1 MRLRLVHTLS
11 LLLISAVLIAVLSM
25 GAIMAWNLKSG
36 FADYLQARDVE
47 RLEKFAAIV
56 ADATEQAGNIEA
68 LRQRTPNLRDL
79 LDQFAQAQGLPGR
92 RLAGVGGG
100 RAKASGE
107 TPMKRNPPGGA
118 DGFGPR
124 VTVVNVDGSPIFDR
138 PMPASPDGFL
148 DRPIRVRGELVAL
161 ARLRKSGQVP
171 DAVEARFLRTQ
182 YIGIFAVSAC
192 LVLLAL
198 ASAWWV
204 ARRWVRPLKAAQDA
218 TARIAQGEFDVRIDN
233 PVDARR
239 GDEIGDLLR
248 NVNRMAEGLQRL
260 EGARRRWLADMS
272 HELRT
277 PLAGLRGD
285 IEALVD
291 GVRPLKHD
299 AVVSLREKAL
309 QLSML
314 VDDLHLLAMS
324 DLKALPCQFL
334 EIDAVTL
341 LRQTVQRFEARAVA
355 AALALDLELSGLNEL
370 LVYWDKTRIDQLLDN
385 LMENS
390 LRYTDAPGRIALK
403 LQQEEDK
410 VVIVVDDSAP
420 SVAEVDI
427 PHLFEPLYRA
437 DAARSR
443 HRGGS
448 GLGLAICEAI
458 VRSHEGRIE
467 AMRSALG
474 GVRIR
479 IELPVSA
486 DARA

>member
-11 LLLISAVLIAVLSM
+11 LLLISAVLIAVLAM
-25 GAIMAWNLKSG
+25 GAVMAWNLKSG

-56 ADATEQAGNIEA
+56 ADAAEQAGNIEA
-68 LRQRTPNLRDL
+68 LRQRTPNLREL

-92 RLAGVGGG
+92 RLAGAAGG
-100 RAKASGE
+100 RANAPGE
-107 TPMKRNPPGGA
+107 PPVKRAPPGGS

-138 PMPASPDGFL
+138 LMPASPDGFI

-161 ARLRKSGQVP
+161 ARLRKTGQVP

-204 ARRWVRPLKAAQDA
+204 ARRWVRPLNAAQDA
-218 TARIAQGEFDVRIDN
+218 TARIARGEFDVRIDN
-233 PVDARR
+233 PVDAKR

-260 EGARRRWLADMS
+260 EGARRRWLADIS

-309 QLSML
+309 QLGTL

-341 LRQTVQRFEARAVA
+341 VRQTVRRFEARA
-355 AALALDLELSGLNEL
+355 AALGLELNLELNGLTEL

-385 LMENS
+385 LVENS
-390 LRYTDAPGRIALK
+390 LRYTDAPGRILLTLK
-403 LQQEEDK
+403 HEDDK
-410 VVIVVDDSAP
+410 VVIVVDDTAP
-420 SVAEVDI
+420 SVAEADMS
-427 PHLFEPLYRA
+427 HLFEPLYRA

-443 HRGGS
+443 NRGGS
-448 GLGLAICEAI
+448 GLGLAISDAI
-458 VRSHEGRIE
+458 ARSHEGRIE
-467 AMRSALG
+467 ATRSALG
-474 GVRIR
+474 GLRIR
-479 IELPVSA
+479 VELPASA
-486 DARA
+486 GAQA